1 MNRSS
6 VCHEGGKT
14 PHWNDTFYFT
24 VTNDPMLRVEVWDD
38 DTCEDDIVG
47 AGSYNL
53 SQYLNQGM
61 DTNSNQSFI
70 QFGWTST
77 IEVAMQAEFALD

>member
-6 VCHEGGKT
+6 TCEDGGCN

-24 VTNDPMLRVEVWDD
+24 IMNDPMLRVEVWDD

-53 SQYLNQGM
+53 GMHLNQGM
-61 DTNSNQSFI
+61 DT
-70 QFGWTST
+70 TS
-77 IEVAMQAEFALD
+77 IY